1 MSKPRTKP
9 ADRDKTSTLVN
20 RNVTIGGRRT
30 SIRLEPIMWDT
41 LDEICHRE
49 AVTRN
54 QLCETIYKFKHA
66 STLTAGVRVFVIN
79 YYRAAATAKG
89 HASVGHGAM
98 FRRGSQLARS

>member
-20 RNVTIGGRRT
+20 RNVTIGQRRT
-30 SIRLEPIMWDT
+30 SLRLEPIMWDA

-66 STLTAGVRVFVIN
+66 SSLTAGVRVFIVN
-79 YYRAAATAKG
+79 YYRAAATEEG
-89 HASVGHGAM
+89 HASIGHSAM
-98 FRRGSQLARS
+98 LRRGSQLARS